1 MKPTITLSSALILI
15 AVTLTAQKLP
25 TSNVY
30 LFDIKIDADS
40 VYQFTN
46 PTYLT
51 AFNSK
56 GYNNQPCFINDDE
69 LYLTV
74 QMAND
79 TTQSDIYS
87 LNFKTGIKTQVTDTP
102 ESEYSPTLI
111 NGNDDEEEATEFSC
125 IRVEKDG
132 KNTQRLWRFPL
143 NRSNN
148 GNLVFKDI
156 TEIGYHAW
164 ATSTE
169 AVLFI
174 VGSPHRLML
183 ANTYSGK
190 TQNISDNIGRCLQRK
205 IKGVVYYV
213 RKLSPDTWYI
223 RALTPLTN
231 KTITI
236 AETLPEVEDFAVMP
250 DGSILMAKGS
260 KLFRHEGVKEAQ
272 WQEIADFSNY
282 GLNNINRLAVRDGKY
297 LALVN
302 N

>member
-1 MKPTITLSSALILI
+1 MKPTITLSLALLLI
-15 AVTLTAQKLP
+15 AATLSAQKLP

-56 GYNNQPCFINDDE
+56 GYNNQPFFMNDDE
-69 LYLTV
+69 LYITV

-79 TTQSDIYS
+79 TTQTDIYS

-102 ESEYSPTLI
+102 VSEYSPTFKS
-111 NGNDDEEEATEFSC
+111 GNADEDDIAEFTC
-125 IRVEKDG
+125 IRVENDG
-132 KNTQRLWRFPL
+132 KSTQRLWRFPL
-143 NRSNN
+143 DRSNN
-148 GNLVFKDI
+148 GDVVFKDI
-156 TEIGYHAW
+156 RGVGYHAW
-164 ATSTE
+164 ATPTE

-190 TQNISDNIGRCLQRK
+190 TQNIGDNIGRCLQRK
-205 IKGVVYYV
+205 INGIVYYV
-213 RKLSPDTWYI
+213 RKLSPDSWFI

-236 AETLPEVEDFAVMP
+236 TETLPEVEDFALMP

-260 KLFRHEGVKEAQ
+260 KLFRHNGVKDTQ
-272 WQEIADFSNY
+272 WVEIADFSNY
-282 GLNNINRLAVRDGKY
+282 GLNNISRLAIRDGRY

>member
-1 MKPTITLSSALILI
+1 MKPTITLFLAFLLI
-15 AVTLTAQKLP
+15 ATTLSAQKLP

-30 LFDIKIDADS
+30 LFDIKIDTDS

-56 GYNNQPCFINDDE
+56 GYNNQPFFMTDEE
-69 LYLTV
+69 LYITV
-74 QMAND
+74 QLAND
-79 TTQSDIYS
+79 TMQTDIYS
-87 LNFKTGIKTQVTDTP
+87 LNFKTGIKTQVTDTQ
-102 ESEYSPTLI
+102 ESEYSPTFR
-111 NGNDDEEEATEFSC
+111 NSNADEEDAAAFTC
-125 IRVEKDG
+125 IRVENDG

-143 NRSNN
+143 DRSNN
-148 GNLVFKDI
+148 GDVVFKDI
-156 TEIGYHAW
+156 TGVGYHAW
-164 ATSTE
+164 ATPSE

-190 TQNISDNIGRCLQRK
+190 TQNIGDNIGRCLQRK
-205 IKGVVYYV
+205 GSGIVYYV
-213 RKLSPDTWYI
+213 RKLSADSWFI

-236 AETLPEVEDFAVMP
+236 TETLPEIEDFALMP

-260 KLFRHEGVKEAQ
+260 KLFRHKGVQDAK
-272 WQEIADFSNY
+272 WVEIADFSNY
-282 GLNNINRLAVRDGKY
+282 GLNSINRLAIRNGKY